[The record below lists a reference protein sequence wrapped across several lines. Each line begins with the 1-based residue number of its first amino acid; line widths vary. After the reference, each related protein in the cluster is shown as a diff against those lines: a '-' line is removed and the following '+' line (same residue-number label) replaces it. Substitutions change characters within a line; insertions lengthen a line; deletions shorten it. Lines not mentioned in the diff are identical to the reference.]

1 LASAK
6 PPIGLLVLI
15 TISGTLAMHMFVPA
29 LPFAAKTLGAGT
41 AAMQLTISV
50 YIAGLAFGQ
59 LLYGPLS
66 DALGR
71 KPMLL
76 LGLAVYT
83 LAGLVAAIAPNVHVL
98 VIARLFQALG
108 GCAGLAL
115 GRAIVRDTASGEEAV
130 RDLALLNLMI
140 TIGPGLAPLL
150 GSGLSEAFG
159 WRSIFLFLSALG
171 CFTVVLTWKNL
182 RETGTAT
189 QRMDLRS
196 LVGDYLSL
204 LRSHRFMGI
213 SIGGGC
219 ATTSMYAFIATAPFI
234 LTADL
239 HRSLHEV
246 GYSLGLVVAGAA
258 LGSALTRYLS
268 HVDKPD
274 RILWAANV
282 LSVASSLLLLVV
294 VATDAMTLWNVLGLM
309 FLFAVGAG
317 VASPLSLSLALH
329 ATDARQTG
337 SAAGLY
343 GFLQMAVGAIC
354 TLALGLF
361 ADPALAMA
369 CVLFAAASFSLCA
382 NRYCASLQQSR

>member
-1 LASAK
+1 
-6 PPIGLLVLI
+6 
-15 TISGTLAMHMFVPA
+15 
-29 LPFAAKTLGAGT
+29 
-41 AAMQLTISV
+41 
-50 YIAGLAFGQ
+50 
-59 LLYGPLS
+59 
-66 DALGR
+66 
-71 KPMLL
+71 
-76 LGLAVYT
+76 LAVYT

-309 FLFAVGAG
+309 FLFAIGAG

-382 NRYCASLQQSR
+382 NRYCASLPQSR

>member
-1 LASAK
+1 
-6 PPIGLLVLI
+6 VLI

-274 RILWAANV
+274 RILLAANV

-309 FLFAVGAG
+309 FLFAIGAG
-317 VASPLSLSLALH
+317 IASPLSLSLALH

-382 NRYCASLQQSR
+382 NRYCASLPQSR